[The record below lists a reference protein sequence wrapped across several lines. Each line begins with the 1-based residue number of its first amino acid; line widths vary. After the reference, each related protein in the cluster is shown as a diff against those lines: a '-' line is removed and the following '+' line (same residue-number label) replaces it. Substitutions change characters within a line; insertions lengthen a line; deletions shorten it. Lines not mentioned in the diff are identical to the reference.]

1 MGLQTL
7 PIVLIA
13 LCAVI
18 IAIGMMS
25 MISIAVK
32 RQTRSTPVYG
42 A

>member
-18 IAIGMMS
+18 IAVGLGALIN
-25 MISIAVK
+25 IAIQKDARNMVA
-32 RQTRSTPVYG
+32 V
-42 A
+42 

>member
-18 IAIGMMS
+18 VAVGLGALINIAIKRDHRARVV
-25 MISIAVK
+25 AV
-32 RQTRSTPVYG
+32 
-42 A
+42 